1 MGVLGDQK
9 EGIFL
14 FLHNKKNSRELHFFY
29 CFFTS
34 YIGIIPITIPVIN
47 ITIVVPT
54 AQSKVKR

>member
-14 FLHNKKNSRELHFFY
+14 FLHNKKTVEDIYLLL
-29 CFFTS
+29 FFT
-34 YIGIIPITIPVIN
+34 YIGITPIIIPVIN

-54 AQSKVKR
+54 AHNKVNR

>member
-14 FLHNKKNSRELHFFY
+14 FLHNKKTVEDIYLLL
-29 CFFTS
+29 FFT

-54 AQSKVKR
+54 AHNKVNR